1 MTADALEA
9 EARWCDA
16 VTAIELLAVA
26 PTQVGGVLVRG
37 WPGPV
42 RDRLLDWVRMVC
54 LPPLVKVPVHITD
67 DRLLGGLS
75 LAATLE
81 TGRVVLERGVL
92 AQADGGVVLVP
103 MAERLDPNVVGHLCA
118 ALDRHELALERDGFT
133 GLTPC
138 RIGVVALDEGLDD
151 ERAAPAL
158 ADRLGLHVDLQPLP
172 PRSTPPVSPDV
183 DKVRAAR
190 ARLESSSVPDALV
203 TALCEAATQLGVDSL
218 RATVLAVAV
227 ARVHAA
233 LCGRALANDDDAA
246 MAARLVLGPRATR
259 FPETEPAPAPPE
271 PPEEQEQDQDQDQ
284 PPPPPQDQTDQR
296 PDGEPDEGD
305 LDAALTELVIA
316 AAKSAL
322 PDGVLDLVT
331 TSRSLQRGPRSAGRA
346 GALKASSSG
355 GRPAGTRAA
364 VPQPGERL
372 NVIETLRA
380 AAPWQR
386 LRRRAASTRV
396 EVRRDDLRV
405 TRFAQRTES
414 LVIFCVDASGSAAL
428 QRLAEAKG
436 AVEQVLGD
444 CYVRRDHVALIT
456 FRGDRADLLLPP
468 TRSLVRVRRCL
479 ADLAGG
485 GATPIAAGVDA
496 ALSLALEARKRGR
509 SPLVVMMT
517 DGRANVRRDGT
528 RGPAGQGDAL
538 ASARALRAH
547 QVRSLFIDTAPRPR
561 PQAREL
567 AMEMG
572 ATYLPLPH
580 LDPRVVSSQVQ
591 ALTQAGP

>member
-16 VTAIELLAVA
+16 VTAIELLGVG

-67 DRLLGGLS
+67 DRLLGGLA

-103 MAERLDPNVVGHLCA
+103 MAERLEANVVGHLCA
-118 ALDRHELALERDGFT
+118 ALDRHELSLERDGFT
-133 GLTPC
+133 GVTPC
-138 RIGVVALDEGLDD
+138 RIGVVALDEGIDD
-151 ERAAPAL
+151 ERAASAL

-172 PRSTPPVSPDV
+172 PRSTPPLLPDV

-190 ARLESSSVPDALV
+190 ARLESTSVPDSLV
-203 TALCEAATQLGVDSL
+203 TALCEAAVQLGVDSL

-227 ARVHAA
+227 ARAHAA
-233 LCGRALANDDDAA
+233 LCGRAIANDDDAA

-259 FPETEPAPAPPE
+259 FPETEQAPAPPE
-271 PPEEQEQDQDQDQ
+271 PSDEPAPEQPPLPEDRADDQ
-284 PPPPPQDQTDQR
+284 PPP
-296 PDGEPDEGD
+296 DGDPDEGD

-316 AAKSAL
+316 AARSAI

-331 TSRSLQRGPRSAGRA
+331 AGRSVQRGPRSAGRS
-346 GALKASSSG
+346 GALKASTSG
-355 GRPAGTRAA
+355 GRPSGTRAA

-386 LRRRAASTRV
+386 LRRRAASSRV

-444 CYVRRDHVALIT
+444 CYVRRDHVALIA
-456 FRGDRADLLLPP
+456 FRGTHADLLLPP

-496 ALSLALEARKRGR
+496 ALALALEARKRGR

-517 DGRANVRRDGT
+517 DGRANVGRDGT

-538 ASARALRAH
+538 ASARSLRAH

-567 AMEMG
+567 AREMG